1 MQCCSDSN
9 SNVAALPNFQEC
21 RLLSVRA
28 SVIYARPI
36 VGVHAALSSQRVV
49 HGKSKSSVA
58 SLKVATYRCIV
69 LIGMAGMRC
78 NSFCVLS
85 MAKDELHFS
94 DHVSETLHS
103 HININIHLFA
113 IMSEISLCVVAIL
126 HAFCQVT
133 LAEAT
138 WRAKVR
144 LPHFDS

>member
-1 MQCCSDSN
+1 MLLGFKFQCCCT
-9 SNVAALPNFQEC
+9 AKLPGMPLALGEGKC
-21 RLLSVRA
+21 HLCLSHSRRA
-28 SVIYARPI
+28 RCTQLAEGGSWQIQI
-36 VGVHAALSSQRVV
+36 LSGLTESYNL
-49 HGKSKSSVA
+49 
-58 SLKVATYRCIV
+58 SLHC

-85 MAKDELHFS
+85 MAKDELNFS
-94 DHVSETLHS
+94 DHASETLHS

-113 IMSEISLCVVAIL
+113 VMSKTSICVVATL